1 MTTTNNFQLKNADGL
16 FELLS
21 ESPQDTR
28 ELIADMIYQYNRLNL
43 EYLRNQGESKH
54 LVDSVNEHTHFL
66 KQLSDSLIS
75 IEINRIE

>member
-28 ELIADMIYQYNRLNL
+28 ELIADMIYQYNRHNL
-43 EYLRNQGESKH
+43 EY
-54 LVDSVNEHTHFL
+54 
-66 KQLSDSLIS
+66 
-75 IEINRIE
+75 